1 MRAHHRRRWSV
12 PVAAGALVMALA
24 GPYDATASASSA
36 ARPNAAG
43 HPSTASTSTAS
54 PSDRVPAGEHS
65 VTLITGDVVTT
76 RQNPGTGG
84 GTGGVVSV
92 RGADGRPAQIRVLTS
107 GNDLYVFPESVLPYV
122 AKGILDRQ
130 LFNITNMIAD
140 RYDDAHRDRL
150 PLIVS
155 YAHTTD
161 ARSAA
166 AAVPQGATRVRTLD
180 GIGGAA
186 LTADRAHA
194 ADFWKSVTVTSS
206 ADGARERS
214 AAPAFADGI
223 AHIWL
228 DGLVH
233 ADLADSTAQ
242 IGAPQV
248 WAGGDTGQGV
258 DVAVLDTG
266 VDAGHPDLAD
276 RVADRRSFVPDET
289 TDDHFGHGTHVAS
302 IIAGTGAASGGKEK
316 GVAPGARLD
325 IGKVLDDTGS
335 GQTSWVLAGMEWA
348 AVDQHAKVVNMSL
361 GDGAPSDGTDP
372 LSQAV
377 DTLSAETGALFVV
390 AAGNS
395 GAPDT
400 VSAPGAASD
409 ALTVGAVDSAD
420 TLAGFSSQ
428 GPRVDGAL
436 KPEIT
441 APGVDIL
448 AANSQFDGNGEGA
461 YQTMSGTSMAT
472 PHVAGAAAL
481 LAAAHP
487 DLTGS
492 QLKDLLAS
500 SSRQTPQYDAF
511 QAGSGRLDVAAAAHA
526 GVFATAT
533 AYAAQVPQNPAGG
546 VRRPVTYTNTTDKP
560 VTLALS
566 VDAAHAPGGVFR
578 LSASRVTVPAHGS
591 AGVTVTIDGS
601 GVTTGGRYTGQV
613 LAKTAAGEVAAH
625 TAVALGDVEHKLT
638 MRFKDAQ
645 GRPMSG
651 VVELL
656 RSGDDSPMFV
666 EIDGSGTGEM
676 YLPNDVYSVL
686 SFKTVQ
692 GVHGPH
698 SWGMALLGDPDVRV
712 DRDTTVTLD
721 ASRIGR
727 VDMTTPRQ
735 TETTY
740 QRLDYTRLMGGQ
752 VWRDYMETQT
762 NYDSLW
768 AQPTTHKVTHGDF
781 YLAARWRKEQ
791 PALSVS
797 TRTTDFTDVLRQD
810 GVTPLPKGTTRLP
823 LVFAGEGATADYAH
837 LDVRGKAVVVR
848 RNDDVSDMDQ
858 AAAAVTAGA
867 KLMLVVNNVDGR
879 GFRSYNAPF
888 SSTPVRL
895 DVGLL
900 STDEGEKLVRQAQTR
915 GATVTAG
922 SAPVSPYVY
931 DLDLTWHNEIPA
943 HLVVQGGAKN
953 LARIDETFDSPA
965 PGSTGGEFRF
975 DWPDYNAWAIG
986 PMMPEPVRGKRT
998 DWVST
1003 GGFNSWSQS
1012 AYADGM
1018 VFEAGAKTSYRP
1030 GSTQSEEWFKPI
1042 ERPYLNDT
1050 YSMPTRT
1057 GDHLYLDTPAW
1068 GSRTHV
1074 GMNQIDG
1081 GAEQRQTLYQGTT
1094 QLGTGTFTNVSGDA
1108 PGAGPLPYRLVVT
1121 GKRDVAFTPYSS
1133 RTRTEWDFTSKA
1145 SADGSAAVLPL
1156 VQLDYEVAT
1165 DAAGR
1170 AGRHDLVS
1178 ATAGQ
1183 LPGAVGAGRLG
1194 TVTLEM
1200 SYDDGATWHPAT
1212 RDHAGRFRLDAP
1224 KKASYVSLRA
1234 SARDSA
1240 GNAVHQ
1246 TVIRAFG
1253 LR

>member
-1 MRAHHRRRWSV
+1 MKAHRRRRWSV
-12 PVAAGALVMALA
+12 PVAAGALVLALA
-24 GPYDATASASSA
+24 GPYEATALASSA
-36 ARPNAAG
+36 ARPDAAG
-43 HPSTASTSTAS
+43 SPSTAAT
-54 PSDRVPAGEHS
+54 SDRVPAGDHS

-76 RQNPGTGG
+76 RANSGTGG
-84 GTGGVVSV
+84 IVSV
-92 RGADGRPAQIRVLTS
+92 RGADGRPVQTHILTS
-107 GNDLYVFPESVLPYV
+107 GDDLYVFPESVLPYV
-122 AKGILDRQ
+122 AEGILDRQ
-130 LFNITNMIAD
+130 LFDITAMIAD

-155 YAHTTD
+155 YT
-161 ARSAA
+161 RSADSRAKA
-166 AAVPQGATRVRTLD
+166 AALPDGTTRVRTLD
-180 GIGGAA
+180 GINGAA
-186 LTADRAHA
+186 LTADRSHA
-194 ADFWKSVTVTSS
+194 ADFWKSVAGTAAT
-206 ADGARERS
+206 AGARKRS

-223 AHIWL
+223 ARIWL

-248 WAGGDTGQGV
+248 WADGDTGQGV

-276 RVADRRSFVPDET
+276 RVASRQSFVPDEN

-302 IIAGTGAASGGKEK
+302 IIAGSGAASDDKEK

-361 GDGAPSDGTDP
+361 GDGQPSDGTDP

-390 AAGNS
+390 AAGNA

-409 ALTVGAVDSAD
+409 ALTVGAVGSDD

-481 LAAAHP
+481 MAAAHP

-492 QLKDLLAS
+492 QLKDLLTS
-500 SSRQTPQYDAF
+500 SSQQTPQYDAF
-511 QAGSGRLDVAAAAHA
+511 QAGSGRLDVAAASHA

-533 AYAAQVPQNPAGG
+533 AYAAQVQQGPAGG
-546 VRRPVTYTNTTDKP
+546 VRRPVTYTNTTGTP

-566 VDAAHAPGGVFR
+566 VEAAHAPAGVFR
-578 LSASRVTVPAHGS
+578 LSASQVTVPAHGT

-613 LAKTAAGEVAAH
+613 VAKSADGKTAAH
-625 TAVALGDVEHKLT
+625 TAVSLGDVQHKLT
-638 MRFKDAQ
+638 MVFKDAQ
-645 GRPMSG
+645 GQPMSG

-656 RSGDDSPMFV
+656 RSGDDVPQFV
-666 EIDGSGTGEM
+666 VIDGSGTAQM

-721 ASRIGR
+721 ASRIDR
-727 VDMTTPRQ
+727 VDMTTPQR

-752 VWRDYMETQT
+752 NWRDYMETQT

-810 GVTPLPKGTTRLP
+810 GVTPLPKGTAKLP
-823 LVFAGEGATADYAH
+823 LVFAGQGATTDYAH

-858 AAAAVTAGA
+858 ASAAVAAGA

-900 STDEGEKLVRQAQTR
+900 STDEGEKLVRQAQAR
-915 GATVTAG
+915 GALVTVG

-931 DLDLTWHNEIPA
+931 DLDQTWHNEIPG
-943 HLVVQGGAKN
+943 HMVVQGGSKN
-953 LARIDETFDSPA
+953 LARVDETFDSPA

-975 DWPDYNAWAIG
+975 DWPTYNNWAIG
-986 PMMPEPVRGKRT
+986 SMMPEPVRGKRT

-1003 GGFNSWSQS
+1003 GAFNTWSQS
-1012 AYADGM
+1012 AYADGL
-1018 VFEAGAKTSYRP
+1018 VFEAGAKTSYRA

-1042 ERPYLNDT
+1042 ERPYLNDD
-1050 YSMPTRT
+1050 YSLPTRR
-1057 GDHLYLDTPAW
+1057 GDHLYIDTPGW
-1068 GSRTHV
+1068 GSRNHV

-1094 QLGTGTFTNVSGDA
+1094 ELGTGTFTNVSGDA
-1108 PGAGPLPYRLVVT
+1108 PGAGRLPYRLVVT
-1121 GKRDVAFTPYSS
+1121 GKRDVPFTPYSTS
-1133 RTRTEWDFTSKA
+1133 TRTEWDFTSKA
-1145 SADGSAAVLPL
+1145 TADGSEAVLPL
-1156 VQLDYEVAT
+1156 LQIDYEVGT
-1165 DAAGR
+1165 DSAGR
-1170 AGRHDLVS
+1170 AGRHDTLS
-1178 ATAGQ
+1178 ATAAH
-1183 LPGAVGAGRLG
+1183 LPGAAGTGRVGA
-1194 TVTLEM
+1194 VALEM
-1200 SYDDGATWHPAT
+1200 SYDDGTTWHRVT
-1212 RDHAGRFRLDAP
+1212 RDHDGLYHLDAP

-1234 SARDSA
+1234 SAEDSA

-1246 TVIRAFG
+1246 RVIRAFG